1 MPLELKDRAAKLY
14 NAPVANMYG
23 SEEMNGIAYEC
34 PFHQMHILSE
44 NVYVECQNITGTH
57 LFGQGEAIITNLVNK
72 AMPLIRY
79 NQGDIITLENL
90 YRPCPCGSMEPVVS
104 KITGRVYE
112 NITVGELDLNPYML
126 LSTLSNINNQFNSIL
141 TSYRFEYS
149 KSNRRLFC
157 FIELTEQ
164 KKSWFEN
171 LKNEILSVLIPKIM
185 SFGVAVDICHEEVHN
200 WNSKHKILE
209 ILD

>member
-1 MPLELKDRAAKLY
+1 
-14 NAPVANMYG
+14 
-23 SEEMNGIAYEC
+23 
-34 PFHQMHILSE
+34 
-44 NVYVECQNITGTH
+44 
-57 LFGQGEAIITNLVNK
+57 
-72 AMPLIRY
+72 MPLIRY

-149 KSNRRLFC
+149 KSNRRLVC

-185 SFGVAVDICHEEVHN
+185 SFGVTVDICHEEVHN

>member
-1 MPLELKDRAAKLY
+1 
-14 NAPVANMYG
+14 
-23 SEEMNGIAYEC
+23 
-34 PFHQMHILSE
+34 
-44 NVYVECQNITGTH
+44 
-57 LFGQGEAIITNLVNK
+57 
-72 AMPLIRY
+72 
-79 NQGDIITLENL
+79 
-90 YRPCPCGSMEPVVS
+90 MEPVVS

-149 KSNRRLFC
+149 KSNRRLVC

-185 SFGVAVDICHEEVHN
+185 SFGVTVDICHEEVHN